1 MALSQP
7 YVGSATIGT
16 TEYSLPAG
24 STTLS
29 NINVGGIY
37 QLFLDL
43 NALTATDSYKL
54 KIKEAVQAAGTQ
66 RVIQDVTISGVQ
78 SEPVYVSP
86 SLLLLHGWDM
96 TLTKL
101 AGTDRAIEYSIRQVA

>member
-1 MALSQP
+1 MAITQT

-24 STTLS
+24 STILGSIATA
-29 NINVGGIY
+29 GIY

-43 NALTATDSYKL
+43 STLTATESYSL
-54 KIKEAVQAAGTQ
+54 KIKEKVQAAGTQ
-66 RVIQDVTISGVQ
+66 RIIQDVTISGVQ
-78 SEPVYVSP
+78 SEPIYVSP
-86 SLLLLHGWDM
+86 SLLLMHGWDM

-101 AGTDRAIEYSIRQVA
+101 QGTDRAIEYSIRQVA

>member
-1 MALSQP
+1 MALSQA

-29 NINVGGIY
+29 AITTDGIY

-43 NALTATDSYKL
+43 SALTATESYKL
-54 KIKEAVQAAGTQ
+54 QIKEKVQAASTQ
-66 RVIQDVTISGVQ
+66 RVIQEVTISGVQ